1 MPEIETLLLE
11 LILIF
16 AFIFINGFFVSFE
29 YALIKIRSS
38 EIEALIQKGSQK
50 AQLVKKLKENV
61 ERYISATQLGI
72 TAVNLLLGWIGE
84 DILSDIFRPLFQY
97 FGLSDSLISTFSI
110 IIGITLITYL
120 TIVLGELVPKVIA
133 IRYTKQT
140 SLWLAYPIKIFYRIF
155 KPFIWLLEKSAN
167 LFLKILGVEPVSKT
181 DIANSE
187 EEIRYLINEG
197 RKTGVIDSTEH
208 QLIEKIF
215 DFNDKSAKDIMV
227 PRNSIVAINILET
240 RERIIKTVV
249 EEGFSRIP
257 VYKDTLDN
265 IIGILYSKDLISASE
280 HRDLIVLQDIL
291 RTAHFVPETKHIGE
305 ILKDFQRKH
314 IHMGIVVNEHGGV
327 EGLITLEDIIEEIV
341 GEIED
346 EYDVDTKTIER
357 DRFGIYLIN
366 PVISIEE
373 FNKKFKTNIP
383 ENPDEYLTLSGF
395 LQFVTGHIPEIYER
409 IDYKG
414 LIFIVSKKAGNKLLQ
429 VKIQKAVV

>member
-1 MPEIETLLLE
+1 METFILEI
-11 LILIF
+11 ILIF
-16 AFIFINGFFVSFE
+16 TFIFINGFFVSFE
-29 YALIKIRSS
+29 YALIKIRNS
-38 EIEALIQKGSQK
+38 EIETLIQKGNQK
-50 AQLVKKLKENV
+50 AYVLKNLKDNI

-72 TAVNLLLGWIGE
+72 TTVNLLLGWIGE
-84 DILSDIFRPLFQY
+84 DVLSNIFKPFFQHLGFQDTLFQ
-97 FGLSDSLISTFSI
+97 SLTVISGI
-110 IIGITLITYL
+110 IIITYL

-133 IRYTKQT
+133 IRYTRQT
-140 SLWLAYPIKIFYRIF
+140 SLWLSLPIKIFYGIF
-155 KPFIWLLEKSAN
+155 KPFIWILENSAN
-167 LFLKILGVEPVSKT
+167 LFLKIIGVEPVSKT
-181 DIANSE
+181 DMVSSE

-197 RKTGVIDSTEH
+197 RKTGIIDSTEH

-227 PRNSIVAINILET
+227 PRNSIVAINILDS
-240 RERIIKTVV
+240 RDKIIKTVV

-257 VYKDTLDN
+257 VFKDSLDN

-314 IHMGIVVNEHGGV
+314 IHMGIVVDEHGGV

-357 DRFGIYLIN
+357 DRFGIFLIN
-366 PVISIEE
+366 PVMTIEE
-373 FNKKFKTNIP
+373 FNKKFKTSIP
-383 ENPDEYLTLSGF
+383 ENHDEYLTLSGF

-409 IDYKG
+409 VDYKG
-414 LIFIVSKKAGNKLLQ
+414 LIFIITKKAGNKLLQ
-429 VKIQKAVV
+429 VKIQRTVV

>member
-1 MPEIETLLLE
+1 MPEFETFLLE
-11 LILIF
+11 MILIF
-16 AFIFINGFFVSFE
+16 TFIFINGFFVSFE
-29 YALIKIRSS
+29 YALIKIRNS
-38 EIEALIQKGSQK
+38 EIETLIQKGNHR
-50 AQLVKKLKENV
+50 ALILKNLKDNI

-84 DILSDIFRPLFQY
+84 DILSDIFRPLFNY
-97 FGLSDSLISTFSI
+97 LGLSTSLMNTFSVLLGI
-110 IIGITLITYL
+110 ILITYL
-120 TIVLGELVPKVIA
+120 TIVIGELVPKVIA

-140 SLWLAYPIKIFYRIF
+140 SLWLAFPIKLFYRTF
-155 KPFIWLLEKSAN
+155 KPFIWILERSAN
-167 LFLKILGVEPVSKT
+167 LFLKIIGIEPVSKT
-181 DIANSE
+181 DMVSSE

-215 DFNDKSAKDIMV
+215 DFNDKAAKDIMV
-227 PRNSIVAINILET
+227 PRNSIVAINILDS
-240 RERIIKTVV
+240 REKIIKTVV

-257 VYKDTLDN
+257 VFKDSLDN

-314 IHMGIVVNEHGGV
+314 IHMGIVINEHGGV
-327 EGLITLEDIIEEIV
+327 EGLITFEDIIEEIV

-346 EYDVDTKTIER
+346 EYDVDTKTVEK
-357 DRFGIYLIN
+357 DRFGIYLVN

-373 FNKKFKTNIP
+373 FNKKFKSSIP

-414 LIFIVSKKAGNKLLQ
+414 LIFIISKKAGNKLLQ
-429 VKIQKAVV
+429 VKIQRTVV